1 MKLNKENNSIPLKT
15 KLKKIK
21 KKKTKSNF
29 STTFR
34 VLLPNNLLLNI
45 NDLVCVWTPRP
56 RFSIHIFYFFFFWL
70 AFVDF
75 GRQYL
80 LL

>member
-21 KKKTKSNF
+21 KKKTESNF

-34 VLLPNNLLLNI
+34 VLLPNNLLLKK
-45 NDLVCVWTPRP
+45 
-56 RFSIHIFYFFFFWL
+56 Y
-70 AFVDF
+70 
-75 GRQYL
+75 
-80 LL
+80 